1 MIGIEVAKKVMHND
15 LYMHLLKKVLNKEVW
30 TRLMFW
36 LPESTD
42 FKPNGQSVSM
52 FDLKER
58 LKGQTYGP
66 LVALWCEIN
75 GMGPY

>member
-1 MIGIEVAKKVMHND
+1 MISARLRLFKSMKGHKDDWYRSGQEGYAQRFVYASP
-15 LYMHLLKKVLNKEVW
+15 KKVLNKEVW

-42 FKPNGQSVSM
+42 FKLNGQSVSM

-58 LKGQTYGP
+58 LKGQT
-66 LVALWCEIN
+66 
-75 GMGPY
+75 